1 MTKPSQFLTFLHD
14 TTGAR
19 HMDAEELAYE
29 MGLGAPVVQEWLNGW
44 QLPKADQLLPLA
56 KALGADP
63 LDVALGWLIEQAPE
77 LEVTLYEGVM
87 APCRTKFPHSSDL
100 SLRGAVRRPE
110 TLNMDVGDP
119 HDAPKGER

>member
-19 HMDAEELAYE
+19 HMDADELAYE
-29 MGLGAPVVQEWLNGW
+29 MELGAPVVKEWLNGW
-44 QLPKADQLLPLA
+44 QLPKADQRLPLA

-77 LEVTLYEGVM
+77 LEVVLYEGVL

-100 SLRGAVRRPE
+100 SLRGPKPRPVMGCM
-110 TLNMDVGDP
+110 NVGDP
-119 HDAPKGER
+119 HDS